1 MKVSVVFLLLL
12 ISHLSYASTAI
23 SIHPDERYPL
33 VKGVE
38 FLMDESNTLEI
49 HNIQQNKSW
58 RQVARPNINF
68 GFIKNTLWLRFK
80 VVAEVD
86 ANWVLYIS
94 YPLLDH
100 LESTSIINGK
110 VGKTV
115 VTGDQVKFSSRP
127 TNNPGYVFTYNLS
140 KSDELEV
147 YLKVNTLGAAEVPLN
162 LISQENFTDDESIR
176 NFLWGWMNGI
186 FSVMLLYNLFIY
198 FVIREKVYL
207 YYVLCVF
214 SNIILL
220 GVFGGT
226 WFQYIWPNAPELN
239 HQLFPIVNGLLYSI
253 TLLFVTEFLQIF
265 SRKSWYRAYF
275 KYLLIALFSLPVLSL
290 IMDYQTIVLFEVFGA
305 LIMNASVLAVGV
317 YLSFKGETLARLFTL
332 AWSMFLFGLMLANLK
347 SFGLLPSN
355 WITIYAYQ
363 FGSFI
368 EVTVL
373 SMALAYRIDTA
384 NTARSKAQKENIQ
397 NLQRFQNLYD
407 GSLSGQFQL
416 DVDGTILN
424 VNPAFYKMLGYS
436 SESEILSL
444 SKDERSRILNISKDA
459 YQAFLDKLK
468 PSSEMVVFEAKMF
481 EKNGGQKWYA
491 ISVAGVRDDLGVL
504 KYFEGSMIG
513 INELKENEIFE
524 IEAVKDKMVAMEHL
538 VIGICHEMNTPLG
551 IATTGISYL
560 MKSNDELGES
570 FKLEELTK
578 STLAEFLNEGGEA
591 ISLVDDNLQRLN
603 ALIKRFKKI
612 SILQSNYKLMDF
624 NIKTVI
630 DGQVSVLNHILKD
643 HTVYVDCPKG
653 IVTKGYPQALSFML
667 EQFLGNSVHHG
678 FTDILSGIISISVA
692 VETDDIV
699 ISYRDNGIGIPIE
712 KHKKIFNPFYTTRRG
727 ASENIGLGMFQVYN
741 IVTQLLKG
749 EVHIRD
755 VAVGFELE
763 VRFPMKGV

>member
-1 MKVSVVFLLLL
+1 MKVSVAFLLLL
-12 ISHLSYASTAI
+12 FSHLCCAVTAI
-23 SIHPDERYPL
+23 SVHPDNRYPL
-33 VKGVE
+33 VEGVE
-38 FLMDESNTLEI
+38 FLMDETNTLQI
-49 HNIQQNKSW
+49 HNIQHNKNWQNVTRS
-58 RQVARPNINF
+58 NINF

-80 VVAEVD
+80 VVAQVD
-86 ANWVLYIS
+86 ADWVLYIS

-110 VGKTV
+110 IGNTV

-127 TNNPGYVFTYNLS
+127 INNPGYVFPYRLS

-162 LISQENFTDDESIR
+162 LISQEDFTDDESIR

-207 YYVLCVF
+207 YYVFCVF

-226 WFQYIWPNAPELN
+226 WFQYVWPNAPELN
-239 HQLFPIVNGLLYSI
+239 HQLFPIANGLLYSI
-253 TLLFVTEFLQIF
+253 TLLFITEFLQIF
-265 SRKSWYRAYF
+265 SRNTWYRVYF
-275 KYLLIALFSLPVLSL
+275 KYLLIVLFSLPALSL
-290 IMDYQTIVLFEVFGA
+290 VISYQTIVLFEVFGA

-317 YLSFKGETLARLFTL
+317 YLSFKGEALARLFTL
-332 AWSMFLFGLMLANLK
+332 AWSMFLFGLILANLK

-416 DVDGTILN
+416 GIDGSILN

-436 SESEILSL
+436 SEREILSL
-444 SKDERSRILNISKDA
+444 SKDERSRILNISKEA

-491 ISVAGVRDDLGVL
+491 ISVAGVRDELGGV

-513 INELKENEIFE
+513 INELKENELIE

-551 IATTGISYL
+551 VATTGLSYL
-560 MKSNDELGES
+560 IKGNSELSNNFRAG
-570 FKLEELTK
+570 ELTK
-578 STLAEFLNEGGEA
+578 SKFTDFLNDGGEA
-591 ISLVDDNLQRLN
+591 ISLIDDNLTRLN
-603 ALIKRFKKI
+603 LLIKRFRNI
-612 SILQSNYKLMDF
+612 SILQSNYKIKDF
-624 NIKTVI
+624 DLKRVI
-630 DGQVSVLNHILKD
+630 DEQVSIFRSRLEK
-643 HTVYVDCPKG
+643 HTVKIDCPEN
-653 IVTKGYPQALSFML
+653 IVTKGYPQALSDIL
-667 EQFLGNSVHHG
+667 NQFLENSLYHG
-678 FTDILSGIISISVA
+678 FTDI
-692 VETDDIV
+692 VEGRITILVRMEGGDIV
-699 ISYRDNGIGIPIE
+699 IVYSDNGVGIPFE
-712 KHKKIFNPFYTTRRG
+712 KHKEIFNPFYTTNRG
-727 ASENIGLGMFQVYN
+727 GSENIGLGLFQVYN